1 MLVTHLLKLNF
12 IGFFFC
18 VCFFSCQKKDNSPPD
33 VTINS
38 PLNYSSYQLPTSIT
52 ITGEISDNRAL
63 NELEISIID
72 DDLIPITSTIYLDV
86 TGKSYS
92 FNETIQVNN
101 SLISSGVFYIRVKAI
116 DVEENFSTS
125 YVTINLSEIPR
136 ELSGIYTVTSS
147 LVNTQLN
154 KLDSSGIFEL
164 KKEITGKHQVSI
176 ANSMYQYLF
185 VGTDNLGEA
194 IETSF
199 FTQLWEIPII
209 PSTYSFFQDVFL
221 NDDGTQLN
229 ISNGDG
235 LIRHYNKNGLQV
247 GGIVAPFQEWFAH
260 FIRTEDE
267 LFGDYYMVDTYA
279 NIFTRWL
286 VLFSGNSG
294 LEYNRTAIDGEII
307 KIGKVNGS
315 LYYVLTQQANKF
327 SLINYDITSHQLWV
341 EIEVMNTFCYDAFKK
356 NDYLYITTNN
366 GLYRF
371 NYSNYQ
377 MLHLIDNFP
386 CYNIAYE
393 DISGDL
399 LISDAQQ
406 LHFFNEQLGM
416 YKSYASSD
424 SIENILIYY
433 NK

>member
-12 IGFFFC
+12 IGFIFC

-147 LVNTQLN
+147 LFNTQLN

-164 KKEITGKHQVSI
+164 KKNYWKTSSLYSKFNVSI
-176 ANSMYQYLF
+176 
-185 VGTDNLGEA
+185 
-194 IETSF
+194 
-199 FTQLWEIPII
+199 
-209 PSTYSFFQDVFL
+209 
-221 NDDGTQLN
+221 
-229 ISNGDG
+229 
-235 LIRHYNKNGLQV
+235 
-247 GGIVAPFQEWFAH
+247 
-260 FIRTEDE
+260 
-267 LFGDYYMVDTYA
+267 
-279 NIFTRWL
+279 L
-286 VLFSGNSG
+286 VCGN
-294 LEYNRTAIDGEII
+294 R
-307 KIGKVNGS
+307 
-315 LYYVLTQQANKF
+315 
-327 SLINYDITSHQLWV
+327 
-341 EIEVMNTFCYDAFKK
+341 
-356 NDYLYITTNN
+356 
-366 GLYRF
+366 
-371 NYSNYQ
+371 
-377 MLHLIDNFP
+377 
-386 CYNIAYE
+386 
-393 DISGDL
+393 
-399 LISDAQQ
+399 
-406 LHFFNEQLGM
+406 
-416 YKSYASSD
+416 
-424 SIENILIYY
+424 
-433 NK
+433 

>member
-12 IGFFFC
+12 IGFIFC

-147 LVNTQLN
+147 LFNTQLN

-185 VGTDNLGEA
+185 VGTDNLER
-194 IETSF
+194 
-199 FTQLWEIPII
+199 Q
-209 PSTYSFFQDVFL
+209 
-221 NDDGTQLN
+221 
-229 ISNGDG
+229 
-235 LIRHYNKNGLQV
+235 
-247 GGIVAPFQEWFAH
+247 
-260 FIRTEDE
+260 
-267 LFGDYYMVDTYA
+267 
-279 NIFTRWL
+279 
-286 VLFSGNSG
+286 
-294 LEYNRTAIDGEII
+294 
-307 KIGKVNGS
+307 
-315 LYYVLTQQANKF
+315 
-327 SLINYDITSHQLWV
+327 
-341 EIEVMNTFCYDAFKK
+341 
-356 NDYLYITTNN
+356 
-366 GLYRF
+366 
-371 NYSNYQ
+371 
-377 MLHLIDNFP
+377 
-386 CYNIAYE
+386 
-393 DISGDL
+393 
-399 LISDAQQ
+399 
-406 LHFFNEQLGM
+406 
-416 YKSYASSD
+416 
-424 SIENILIYY
+424 
-433 NK
+433 

>member
-1 MLVTHLLKLNF
+1 MLVTHHLKLNF
-12 IGFFFC
+12 IGFFFF

-33 VTINS
+33 VTINT

-52 ITGEISDNRAL
+52 ITGEISDNQAL
-63 NELEISIID
+63 NELEISVID
-72 DDLIPITSTIYLDV
+72 DDLIPIISTIYLDV

-101 SLISSGVFYIRVKAI
+101 SLISSGIFYIRVKAI

-164 KKEITGKHQVSI
+164 KKEILGKHQVSI

-185 VGTDNLGEA
+185 VGTENLREA

-221 NDDGTQLN
+221 NNDGTQLN

-235 LIRHYNKNGLQV
+235 LIRHYNKNG
-247 GGIVAPFQEWFAH
+247 
-260 FIRTEDE
+260 
-267 LFGDYYMVDTYA
+267 
-279 NIFTRWL
+279 
-286 VLFSGNSG
+286 
-294 LEYNRTAIDGEII
+294 
-307 KIGKVNGS
+307 
-315 LYYVLTQQANKF
+315 
-327 SLINYDITSHQLWV
+327 
-341 EIEVMNTFCYDAFKK
+341 
-356 NDYLYITTNN
+356 
-366 GLYRF
+366 
-371 NYSNYQ
+371 
-377 MLHLIDNFP
+377 
-386 CYNIAYE
+386 
-393 DISGDL
+393 
-399 LISDAQQ
+399 
-406 LHFFNEQLGM
+406 
-416 YKSYASSD
+416 
-424 SIENILIYY
+424 
-433 NK
+433 